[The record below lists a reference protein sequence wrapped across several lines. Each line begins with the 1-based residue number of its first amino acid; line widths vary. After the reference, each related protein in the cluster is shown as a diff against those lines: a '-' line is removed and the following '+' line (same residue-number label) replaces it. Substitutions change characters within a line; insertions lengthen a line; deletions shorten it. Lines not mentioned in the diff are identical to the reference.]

1 MEQFTIECR
10 EESGVLYSVIGL
22 PFNQSD
28 AANPASCFPALEPL
42 TYISLNFD
50 WHFSSFFTGRCDH
63 LGFDFIIFFSNS
75 RNEKRFIVRYHI
87 PTFER
92 FWIVCRKS
100 ET

>member
-50 WHFSSFFTGRCDH
+50 
-63 LGFDFIIFFSNS
+63 
-75 RNEKRFIVRYHI
+75 
-87 PTFER
+87 
-92 FWIVCRKS
+92 
-100 ET
+100 